1 MRITKIEIQ
10 NYKSIKE
17 LVEINFYNGLPT
29 VLIGKNGSGKT
40 NILEALNAVVEA
52 NSVHFGVQKE
62 PPLSYKVHILLE
74 KEDIEKLFPGKNIDE
89 KKCEF
94 IACSGEKFKIDRIES
109 EYLVSLLKSEVCEVS
124 DLANE
129 LKDALD
135 TYQKQLHKIAYS
147 ENKEQ
152 PLRGYRIIGSRG
164 SMTNYD
170 ALKSQVN
177 FVLEQAEM
185 LADAIRKSFCVEE
198 CSFKFG
204 YVYDYFFPN
213 NLDRLPFS
221 LCYEKPDLASFEEK
235 FITVNEPALKR
246 EITRINKVAKAS
258 CDKITVLLH
267 ELNERIKRLNAALKD
282 NQMMNDHS

>member
-94 IACSGEKFKIDRIES
+94 IACSGKNFKIDRIES

-152 PLRGYRIIGSRG
+152 PLRRIPDYRLSWF
-164 SMTNYD
+164 N
-170 ALKSQVN
+170 
-177 FVLEQAEM
+177 
-185 LADAIRKSFCVEE
+185 
-198 CSFKFG
+198 
-204 YVYDYFFPN
+204 
-213 NLDRLPFS
+213 
-221 LCYEKPDLASFEEK
+221 
-235 FITVNEPALKR
+235 
-246 EITRINKVAKAS
+246 
-258 CDKITVLLH
+258 DKL
-267 ELNERIKRLNAALKD
+267 
-282 NQMMNDHS
+282 

>member
-94 IACSGEKFKIDRIES
+94 KTS
-109 EYLVSLLKSEVCEVS
+109 
-124 DLANE
+124 
-129 LKDALD
+129 
-135 TYQKQLHKIAYS
+135 
-147 ENKEQ
+147 
-152 PLRGYRIIGSRG
+152 
-164 SMTNYD
+164 
-170 ALKSQVN
+170 
-177 FVLEQAEM
+177 
-185 LADAIRKSFCVEE
+185 
-198 CSFKFG
+198 
-204 YVYDYFFPN
+204 
-213 NLDRLPFS
+213 
-221 LCYEKPDLASFEEK
+221 
-235 FITVNEPALKR
+235 
-246 EITRINKVAKAS
+246 
-258 CDKITVLLH
+258 
-267 ELNERIKRLNAALKD
+267 
-282 NQMMNDHS
+282 